1 MWLLRPGVP
10 DGLRPLILLTDRSQ
24 DSALAEP
31 GAAFPPSQLR
41 SPEGPAEARA
51 KTETARPL
59 ARLQM
64 PRGFAGREHP
74 SGSQGP

>member
-24 DSALAEP
+24 GSPLG
-31 GAAFPPSQLR
+31 GAWLRLPPSQLR
-41 SPEGPAEARA
+41 SPEGPAEERAR
-51 KTETARPL
+51 TGTACPL